1 MADRSARI
9 LIPITRARSAA
20 GLLEVAAAILR
31 GENGSGMLLG
41 VVELPQGRPIA
52 QSVTIARRYRSLLQ
66 RLTELET
73 GLDVRFS
80 VQVRVA
86 STVAQGVR
94 EAAYE
99 NTADLIIL
107 EWPGVGS
114 QRPSDR
120 NVDDLVADPPADLLL
135 VRPDPTAPASAS
147 ATASWCRSAAA
158 PAPGWPCARLP
169 TWSARGACR

>member
-1 MADRSARI
+1 MADRLPRI

-20 GLLEVAAAILR
+20 ALLEVAAAILR

-52 QSVTIARRYRSLLQ
+52 QSVTVARRYRSLLQ

-73 GLDVRFS
+73 RLDVRFS

-99 NTADLIIL
+99 NTADLVIL

-114 QRPSDR
+114 
-120 NVDDLVADPPADLLL
+120 
-135 VRPDPTAPASAS
+135 
-147 ATASWCRSAAA
+147 
-158 PAPGWPCARLP
+158 
-169 TWSARGACR
+169 

>member
-1 MADRSARI
+1 I

-31 GENGSGMLLG
+31 GENGSGLLLG

-66 RLTELET
+66 RITELET
-73 GLDVRFS
+73 RLQGRFG

-86 STVAQGVR
+86 GTVAQGVR
-94 EAAYE
+94 EAAAE
-99 NTADLIIL
+99 NMSDLVIV

-114 QRPSDR
+114 HRPSDR
-120 NVDDLVADPPADLLL
+120 NVDD
-135 VRPDPTAPASAS
+135 
-147 ATASWCRSAAA
+147 
-158 PAPGWPCARLP
+158 
-169 TWSARGACR
+169 